1 MTDKQYLL
9 QELKELADE
18 YIQDRGLKAY
28 RDDPVDYCEV
38 FKNRYSKYI
47 NMIMQFLSNEFFNW
61 QEYVELYIEKSIRK
75 QVAILN
81 QKDIKAREDLI
92 NTQNQIEIIIKQI
105 QDSRM

>member
-38 FKNRYSKYI
+38 FKSRHSKYI

-61 QEYVELYIEKSIRK
+61 QEYVELYIEKSIMK
-75 QVAILN
+75 QVAILKKEN
-81 QKDIKAREDLI
+81 DRFD
-92 NTQNQIEIIIKQI
+92 NKQLLA
-105 QDSRM
+105 SRT

>member
-9 QELKELADE
+9 EELKKLVEE

-28 RDDPVDYCEV
+28 GDDPVDYCEV

-47 NMIMQFLSNEFFNW
+47 NRIMQFLSNEVFNW

-92 NTQNQIEIIIKQI
+92 NAQNQIEIIIKQI
-105 QDSRM
+105 QASRM

>member
-18 YIQDRGLKAY
+18 YIQDRGLNAY

-47 NMIMQFLSNEFFNW
+47 NMIMQFL
-61 QEYVELYIEKSIRK
+61 
-75 QVAILN
+75 
-81 QKDIKAREDLI
+81 
-92 NTQNQIEIIIKQI
+92 
-105 QDSRM
+105 

>member
-38 FKNRYSKYI
+38 FKSRYSKYI
-47 NMIMQFLSNEFFNW
+47 NRIMQFLSNEFFNW
-61 QEYVELYIEKSIRK
+61 QEYVELYIEKSIMK

-81 QKDIKAREDLI
+81 QKDIKTREDLI
-92 NTQNQIEIIIKQI
+92 NAQNQLEMTIKQLI
-105 QDSRM
+105 ASRT

>member
-1 MTDKQYLL
+1 
-9 QELKELADE
+9 
-18 YIQDRGLKAY
+18 
-28 RDDPVDYCEV
+28 
-38 FKNRYSKYI
+38 
-47 NMIMQFLSNEFFNW
+47 MQFLSNEVFNW

>member
-1 MTDKQYLL
+1 MR
-9 QELKELADE
+9 
-18 YIQDRGLKAY
+18 I
-28 RDDPVDYCEV
+28 
-38 FKNRYSKYI
+38 
-47 NMIMQFLSNEFFNW
+47 LSNEFFNW

-105 QDSRM
+105 QASRM

>member
-9 QELKELADE
+9 EELKKLVEE
-18 YIQDRGLKAY
+18 YIQDRGLKTY

-38 FKNRYSKYI
+38 FKSRYSKYI
-47 NMIMQFLSNEFFNW
+47 NRIMQFLFNEFFNW

-105 QDSRM
+105 QASRM

>member
-9 QELKELADE
+9 EELKKLVEE
-18 YIQDRGLKAY
+18 YIQDRGLKTY

-47 NMIMQFLSNEFFNW
+47 NRIMQFLSNEVFNW

-75 QVAILN
+75 QEAILN

-105 QDSRM
+105 QASRM

>member
-38 FKNRYSKYI
+38 FKSRYSKYI
-47 NMIMQFLSNEFFNW
+47 NRIMQFLSNEFFNW

-92 NTQNQIEIIIKQI
+92 NTQNRIEIIIKQI
-105 QDSRM
+105 QASRM

>member
-1 MTDKQYLL
+1 
-9 QELKELADE
+9 
-18 YIQDRGLKAY
+18 
-28 RDDPVDYCEV
+28 
-38 FKNRYSKYI
+38 
-47 NMIMQFLSNEFFNW
+47 MQFLSNEFFNW

-105 QDSRM
+105 QASRM

>member
-9 QELKELADE
+9 EELKELVEE

-28 RDDPVDYCEV
+28 GDDPVDYCEV

-47 NMIMQFLSNEFFNW
+47 NRIMQFLSNEVFNW

-92 NTQNQIEIIIKQI
+92 NIQNQIEIIIKQI
-105 QDSRM
+105 QASRM

>member
-1 MTDKQYLL
+1 MTDQQYLL
-9 QELKELADE
+9 EELKKLVEE
-18 YIQDRGLKAY
+18 YIQDRGLKTY

-47 NMIMQFLSNEFFNW
+47 NRIMQFLSNEVFNW

-81 QKDIKAREDLI
+81 QKDMRAQEDLI
-92 NTQNQIEIIIKQI
+92 SAQNQLEIIIKQI
-105 QDSRM
+105 QANRM

>member
-9 QELKELADE
+9 EELKKLVEE
-18 YIQDRGLKAY
+18 YIQDRGLKTY

-47 NMIMQFLSNEFFNW
+47 NRIMQFLSNEFFNW

-81 QKDIKAREDLI
+81 QKDMKAQEDLI
-92 NTQNQIEIIIKQI
+92 SAQNQLEIIIKQI
-105 QDSRM
+105 QANRM

>member
-18 YIQDRGLKAY
+18 YIQDRGLNAY
-28 RDDPVDYCEV
+28 RDDPVDYCDV
-38 FKNRYSKYI
+38 FKIRYSKYI
-47 NMIMQFLSNEFFNW
+47 NRIMQFLSNELFNW

-92 NTQNQIEIIIKQI
+92 SAQKQIEIIIKQI
-105 QDSRM
+105 QASRM

>member
-105 QDSRM
+105 QASRM

>member
-9 QELKELADE
+9 EELKELVEE
-18 YIQDRGLKAY
+18 YIQDRGLKTY

-47 NMIMQFLSNEFFNW
+47 NRIMQFLSNEFFNW

-81 QKDIKAREDLI
+81 QKDIKEREDLI
-92 NTQNQIEIIIKQI
+92 NAQNQLELIMKQKP
-105 QDSRM
+105 SKRV

>member
-1 MTDKQYLL
+1 
-9 QELKELADE
+9 
-18 YIQDRGLKAY
+18 
-28 RDDPVDYCEV
+28 
-38 FKNRYSKYI
+38 
-47 NMIMQFLSNEFFNW
+47 MQFLSNEVFNW

-105 QDSRM
+105 QASRM

>member
-47 NMIMQFLSNEFFNW
+47 NRIMQFLSNEFFNW

-81 QKDIKAREDLI
+81 QKDIKARDDLI

-105 QDSRM
+105 QASRM

>member
-38 FKNRYSKYI
+38 FKSRYS
-47 NMIMQFLSNEFFNW
+47 N
-61 QEYVELYIEKSIRK
+61 
-75 QVAILN
+75 LN

-92 NTQNQIEIIIKQI
+92 NAQNQLEMTIKQLLA
-105 QDSRM
+105 SRT

>member
-9 QELKELADE
+9 EELKELVEE

-28 RDDPVDYCEV
+28 GDDPVDYCEV
-38 FKNRYSKYI
+38 FKNRHSKYI
-47 NMIMQFLSNEFFNW
+47 NRIMQFLSNEFFNW
-61 QEYVELYIEKSIRK
+61 QEYVELYIEKSIMK

-92 NTQNQIEIIIKQI
+92 NAQNQLEMTIKQLLA
-105 QDSRM
+105 SRT